1 MSFKLTSFLKVF
13 LQTDNPLLVGRL
25 AYSNREIF
33 FEFDHAFPANTL
45 NLSPFNLQKP
55 SSLQVISGPS
65 RLFEGLHGVFND
77 SLPDGWGR
85 LLIDRK
91 LRDLGIRP
99 SQAGPLDRLSWV
111 GSRGMGA
118 LVYVP
123 DQREV
128 LSNCSEKVINLDQ
141 MAKDSLLILE
151 NKTEEVFEY
160 LLLIGGSPQGARPKA
175 LIGLSADST
184 EAIHGIDD
192 LPEGY
197 EHWLVKFPAQDDAS
211 DIGLVEK
218 AYAMMAQDAGVDMAE
233 NQVLSSKRGPG
244 YFATN
249 RFDRIGNQR
258 VHMHT
263 LCGLLHADHRLPSIG
278 YEEFLKATQALTRN
292 HQDVKQA
299 FVRMVFNVLS
309 HNRDDHSKNH
319 SFLMDSRG
327 DWSLSPAY
335 DVVFSDGPGGE
346 QSLDVAGKGK
356 EIQEADLTAIGE
368 KVGLQS
374 NEMKEAID
382 QVKHAV
388 GDWLKY
394 AQQCGV
400 SLKRQKEI
408 EPLLM
413 M

>member
-1 MSFKLTSFLKVF
+1 MNFKPIRLLKVF
-13 LQTDNPLLVGRL
+13 LQFDSPLYVGRL
-25 AYSNREIF
+25 ACSNREIY
-33 FEFDHAFPANTL
+33 FEFASEFPVNNL

-55 SSLQVISGPS
+55 LNPEVIAGP
-65 RLFEGLHGVFND
+65 RTIFDGLHGVFND

-91 LRDLGIRP
+91 LRDLGIRLA
-99 SQAGPLDRLSWV
+99 QAGALDRLSWV

-118 LVYVP
+118 LIYVP
-123 DQREV
+123 DQHEV

-160 LLLIGGSPQGARPKA
+160 LLQAGGSPQGARPKA
-175 LIGLSADST
+175 LIGLSADNT
-184 EAIHGIDD
+184 AAIYGIED

-233 NQVLSSKRGPG
+233 NQVLSSKSGPG
-244 YFATN
+244 YFATK

-263 LCGLLHADHRLPSIG
+263 LSGLLHADHRLPSIG

-292 HQDVKQA
+292 HQDVLQV
-299 FVRMVFNVLS
+299 FVRMVFNVMS

-356 EIQEADLTAIGE
+356 EIQEEDLIAIGE

-374 NEMKEAID
+374 NEMKEAVD
-382 QVKHAV
+382 QVKNSV
-388 GDWLKY
+388 GDWIKY

-400 SLKRQKEI
+400 SVKRQKEI
-408 EPLLM
+408 EPFLNM
-413 M
+413 